1 MKNLNIFS
9 LLLIVLSVFACTD
22 LQEDPIGE
30 LAPDGFFKTAS
41 DVEAAIFGAYGRMAS
56 EGYWGRK
63 QSLTI
68 MLASDMVDI
77 GNPGTPSRR
86 IQVNDFTSDAFSGMV
101 SAFWPRSYDIIS
113 AANNAIYGADI
124 IDDDEDVKNALKA
137 EGMFARSFIYFNLV
151 RQFGDI
157 PYLGESV
164 SDPEAVADLTKTSAE
179 DVYANIIS
187 DLEFGIEHL
196 PMKQN
201 ARSRASTGSAA
212 TMLADVYLTL
222 GDYEKAYEYAKWVID
237 NAASLDYDL
246 TADYQ
251 DLFNAELQD
260 GLKEPIY
267 VIDFLGQQTG
277 SSSEGDDLMGPL
289 TGIRGA
295 DMQGWGVAVPSMA
308 AFNSWDD
315 RDYRKSVA
323 FDTEALKDGVLI
335 PYTEFTNE
343 QRPHIAKYTRYPGTA
358 DVNNR
363 YTDFNYAIYRYAD
376 VLLMAAEAGNEIT
389 GPNSELEGYINL
401 VRARARNAAGNAN
414 DYPAD
419 VTSGLSKDDFRD
431 MVLEER
437 RFELSFEMKRWWDIK
452 RRDLGDE
459 VFKGGGSIEPHE
471 NFDSSRDYL
480 LALPQDELD
489 RNPNLLPQNP
499 GY

>member
-1 MKNLNIFS
+1 MKNLKIFS

-22 LQEDPIGE
+22 LEEDPIGE

-56 EGYWGRK
+56 ESYWGRK

-68 MLASDMVDI
+68 MLASDMVAI
-77 GNPGTPSRR
+77 GNPGTPARR
-86 IQVNDFTSDAFSGMV
+86 IQINDFTSDAFSGMV
-101 SAFWPRSYDIIS
+101 SAFWPRSYEIIS
-113 AANNAIYGADI
+113 AANNAIYGAEI
-124 IDDDEDVKNALKA
+124 IDDDDAVKNALKA
-137 EGMFARSFIYFNLV
+137 EAMFARSFIYFNLV

-164 SDPEAVADLTKTSAE
+164 SDPEAVADLSKTSASE
-179 DVYANIIS
+179 VYANIIS
-187 DLEFGIEHL
+187 DLEFGKENL

-201 ARSRASTGSAA
+201 ARSRASAGSAA

-222 GDYEKAYEYAKWVID
+222 GNFEKAYENAKWVID
-237 NAASLDYDL
+237 HAATLDYDL
-246 TADYQ
+246 VADYQ

-260 GLKEPIY
+260 GQKEPIY

-277 SSSEGDDLMGPL
+277 SGSEGDDLLGPL
-289 TGIRGA
+289 TGVRGA
-295 DMQGWGVAVPSMA
+295 DMQGWGVGVPSMA
-308 AFNSWDD
+308 AYNSWDD

-323 FDTEALKDGVLI
+323 FTSEAAKDGVMI

-343 QRPHIAKYTRYPGTA
+343 KRPHIAKYTRFVGTA
-358 DVNNR
+358 NADKR
-363 YTDFNYAIYRYAD
+363 YTDTNYAIYRYAD

-389 GPNSELEGYINL
+389 GPNSELEGYVNQ
-401 VRARARNAAGNAN
+401 VRARARNAAGIMN
-414 DYPAD
+414 DFPEN
-419 VTSGLSKDDFRD
+419 VTAGLSKDEFRD

-452 RRDLGDE
+452 RRNLGDE
-459 VFKGGGSIEPHE
+459 VFKGDDSIEPHD